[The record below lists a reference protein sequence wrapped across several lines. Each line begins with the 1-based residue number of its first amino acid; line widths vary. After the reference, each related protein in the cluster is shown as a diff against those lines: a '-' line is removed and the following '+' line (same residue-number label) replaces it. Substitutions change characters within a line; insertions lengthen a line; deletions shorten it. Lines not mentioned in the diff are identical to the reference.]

1 MNNIVTD
8 SLMMSVIHSVTFLPF
23 LVGEIMY
30 LAIKFE
36 MRKQPIRSTN
46 SSNTSKLKLFPAIL

>member
-8 SLMMSVIHSVTFLPF
+8 SLMMSVIPSVTFLPF

-46 SSNTSKLKLFPAIL
+46 SSIAGDFKLFPERL